1 MVKPDEKPKT
11 NQLHSLY
18 SKSKKKK
25 TEWNRILRSI
35 IIFCVCVWIKSNKK
49 TDDISF
55 QFLSFIHYTHYCLNW
70 IECMQKKNNCQLF
83 FLSLKQNTFIC
94 CCCCCKP
101 EKKYQE
107 SIEKNKN
114 WWYTFTHRI
123 RGLPH
128 ICLSYVKYMND
139 LSVKGQ

>member
-1 MVKPDEKPKT
+1 MK
-11 NQLHSLY
+11 NQKQTSCIHCIANQR
-18 SKSKKKK
+18 KKKRN
-25 TEWNRILRSI
+25 EIGFSDLSLSSV
-35 IIFCVCVWIKSNKK
+35 CVCESKATKK

-123 RGLPH
+123 RGHPH